1 MAASSDDTATLLA
14 RIDLFSGLSSRQL
27 GRLAGRPKEVHHPAG
42 RTVSR
47 EGSIGLGF
55 HLILD
60 GEATVSQGATVRRR
74 LGPGEY
80 FGEISM
86 IDGKRRSA
94 TVTAETPLR
103 TLTVPHATFEE
114 LVDADPAFARG
125 LLTVLCAR
133 LREAES
139 ARADQAVPG

>member
-1 MAASSDDTATLLA
+1 VADSADTADLLA
-14 RIDLFSGLSSRQL
+14 RVDLFTGLSGRQL
-27 GRLAGRPKEVHHPAG
+27 KRLAERSKEVRHDPGHEV
-42 RTVSR
+42 TS
-47 EGSIGLGF
+47 EGALGLGF

-60 GEATVSQGATVRRR
+60 GEASVSQNGTELRR
-74 LGPGEY
+74 LGPGDY

-103 TLTVPHATFEE
+103 AAYVSHATFEE
-114 LVDADPAFARG
+114 LLDQDPGFARG
-125 LLTVLCAR
+125 LLAVLCAR

-139 ARADQAVPG
+139 RT